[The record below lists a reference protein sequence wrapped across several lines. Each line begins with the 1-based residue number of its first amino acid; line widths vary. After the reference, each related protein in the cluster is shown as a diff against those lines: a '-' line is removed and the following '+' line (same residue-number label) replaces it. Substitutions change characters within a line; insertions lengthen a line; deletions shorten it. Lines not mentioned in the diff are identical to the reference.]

1 MIAKQLSLMQ
11 TNIIALFDSAQAF
24 NWLQNLFILANSS
37 KAIKMFM
44 RFDYYCVQ
52 LCDKNNI
59 KDIAKTTSQT
69 HVTPNL
75 IQYLK

>member
-1 MIAKQLSLMQ
+1 
-11 TNIIALFDSAQAF
+11 
-24 NWLQNLFILANSS
+24 
-37 KAIKMFM
+37 MFM

-59 KDIAKTTSQT
+59 IDIAKTTSQT